1 MVRINILYPNLEER
15 AVDIRAAQQRIMENK
30 ASKGFNVS
38 DVPLGLC
45 LLNGEVA
52 EVFDAWRKRR
62 ADLGEELADVAIYV
76 LSLAAMLG
84 VDLEAEMESKIEKNA
99 HRRYE
104 RQQNGTLI
112 RVAEGESTRLRG
124 GSMGAGV

>member
-1 MVRINILYPNLEER
+1 LYPKPEEH

-30 ASKGFNVS
+30 RRKGFNVS
-38 DVPLGLC
+38 DVPLELC

-52 EVFDAWRKRR
+52 EVFDAWRKQR

-76 LSLAAMLG
+76 LSLAAMLD

-99 HRRYE
+99 VRRYE
-104 RQQNGTLI
+104 RQQNGALV
-112 RVAEGESTRLRG
+112 RVAEGEVARLP
-124 GSMGAGV
+124 GSSVGARV